1 MDFLH
6 ANGHFGTPVNAER
19 DVENRNWIDATI
31 RRFES
36 PLVLYAVRICG
47 DADRA
52 RDVVQD
58 TFVELC
64 EVDRAVVEPKL
75 AQWLF
80 TVCRNKA
87 LDARRREKDMTNGF
101 EERIEERESADDD
114 PALVLGAADEHVS
127 VSALVERLPRKQQE
141 VLRLKF
147 QAGLSYKEI
156 AAVTGDSVG
165 NVGFLLHTALHALRE
180 RMAVRLNG
188 TRRALS

>member
-1 MDFLH
+1 
-6 ANGHFGTPVNAER
+6 VNDR
-19 DVENRNWIDATI
+19 DWIDTTL
-31 RRFES
+31 RRFEA
-36 PLVLYAVRICG
+36 PLVLYAIRICG

-64 EVDRAVVEPKL
+64 EVDRAAVEPKL

-87 LDARRREKDMTNGF
+87 LDTRRKDRDMTNGDG
-101 EERIEERESADDD
+101 EWAEDRASPERD
-114 PALVLGAADEHVS
+114 PAVTMAAEEEHGRVFG
-127 VSALVERLPRKQQE
+127 LVERLPWKQQE

-156 AAVTGDSVG
+156 AAVTGDSTG
-165 NVGFLLHTALHALRE
+165 NVGFLLHTALHSLRD
-180 RMAVRLNG
+180 RLSVQANG
-188 TRRALS
+188 TRRVTS